1 MWSIL
6 REVSLFFNS
15 SPKCQKCF
23 EEVLCRSTPDT
34 DRRKLV
40 DLCQTRWVACND
52 ALSVF
57 LKLYPAVL
65 ETPTIIST
73 STGWNADSSSRAFSF
88 LNNITCFS
96 FIAAFVLTSNI
107 LVYTG
112 TAPLATSL
120 QKKALDI
127 VKAYQSIRAVFDTV
141 QNVREYIDEY
151 LGEWF
156 KAAVDLAQSVNVE
169 PSICLVFVRD
179 KHTVIILLQQNHKA
193 NCNYSIP

>member
-1 MWSIL
+1 MCW
-6 REVSLFFNS
+6 
-15 SPKCQKCF
+15 
-23 EEVLCRSTPDT
+23 STPDT
-34 DRRKLV
+34 NRRKLV

-73 STGWNADSSSRAFSF
+73 STGWNADSSSRSFSF
-88 LNNITCFS
+88 LNNKTCFS
-96 FIAAFVLTSNI
+96 FIAAFVVTSNI
-107 LVYTG
+107 LAYT
-112 TAPLATSL
+112 AHLATSL

-156 KAAVDLAQSVNVE
+156 KAAVDLAQSVHVE
-169 PSICLVFVRD
+169 PSICLVFVRY
-179 KHTVIILLQQNHKA
+179 KHTVIIVLQQNHKA